1 MEDTVYMIT
10 QLDSEEG
17 FDTGRRVFVLRSLE
31 NYREV
36 FSNMITD
43 KEVKGMYT
51 TSREVQYT

>member
-17 FDTGRRVFVLRSLE
+17 FDAGRRVFVLRNLE

-51 TSREVQYT
+51 TSRKVQYT